1 MFWLFSPSYGML
13 ACADDSSVN
22 LDMSL
27 DRAKRYG
34 KIRSMFYDKS
44 HKRPDSG

>member
-1 MFWLFSPSYGML
+1 MFLFFSPSYGML

-27 DRAKRYG
+27 DRVKRCG
-34 KIRSMFYDKS
+34 KIRSIFYDKS
-44 HKRPDSG
+44 YKRLDSG